1 MSEPLTI
8 DEAWARPGLRARLG
22 MATLAVV
29 VALLIFAVVSVVWK
43 SGAAI
48 RAATQAAA
56 APIPMKAIPPSP
68 VEVSLLPAPSA
79 KPARPASATGAS
91 H

>member
-1 MSEPLTI
+1 MTI
-8 DEAWARPGLRARLG
+8 DEAWARPGLPTRIA
-22 MATLAVV
+22 MAALAVV
-29 VALLIFAVVSVVWK
+29 VALAIFAVVSVVWK

-48 RAATQAAA
+48 RTATQGT
-56 APIPMKAIPPSP
+56 APALPKAIPPSP
-68 VEVSLLPAPSA
+68 VEVSLLPSPPA